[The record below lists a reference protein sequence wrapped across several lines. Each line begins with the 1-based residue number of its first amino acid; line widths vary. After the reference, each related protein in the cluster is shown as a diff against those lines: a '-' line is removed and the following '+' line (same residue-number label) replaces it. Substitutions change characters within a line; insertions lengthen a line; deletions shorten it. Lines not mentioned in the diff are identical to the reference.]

1 MLSSLAIL
9 GSTSSWHVTKILNE
23 CSNQNISG
31 TVVDWTALG
40 ASSGDQGE
48 HFRPKNFQQSDAV
61 LVRNMPSGSLEQVI
75 SRMDILARI
84 SEAGKLVL
92 NHPKSLEAAIDKY
105 LTMTRLLDAG
115 IPVPPTAIVQSHTD
129 LQSITDEYGGKVVLK
144 PIFGSNGQGL
154 VQFQANTTQLPPF
167 FLKSGVSV
175 AQRYIANDGWDV
187 RILIVGS
194 KAYTMKRIATN
205 GEWRTNISQG
215 GRAEVFNPPAEWLQ
229 LAHSAAHAL
238 GVKIA
243 GVDLIRG
250 NDGSIWILEVN
261 AIPGWRALQTVTREN
276 ISAAILDLI
285 CEYFVEKTNQMAF
298 G

>member
-1 MLSSLAIL
+1 
-9 GSTSSWHVTKILNE
+9 
-23 CSNQNISG
+23 
-31 TVVDWTALG
+31 
-40 ASSGDQGE
+40 
-48 HFRPKNFQQSDAV
+48 
-61 LVRNMPSGSLEQVI
+61 
-75 SRMDILARI
+75 
-84 SEAGKLVL
+84 
-92 NHPKSLEAAIDKY
+92 
-105 LTMTRLLDAG
+105 
-115 IPVPPTAIVQSHTD
+115 
-129 LQSITDEYGGKVVLK
+129 
-144 PIFGSNGQGL
+144 
-154 VQFQANTTQLPPF
+154 
-167 FLKSGVSV
+167 
-175 AQRYIANDGWDV
+175 
-187 RILIVGS
+187 
-194 KAYTMKRIATN
+194 MKRIATN

-250 NDGSIWILEVN
+250 NDGSIWVLEVN